1 MPWNKPTDTPR
12 TNLHDDYYRQ
22 ITVAC
27 HILNVSA
34 FIQVEC
40 FTASRAFSDL
50 PIRHTASKPADSLCA
65 SILSSKSMLPG
76 ICKIHWNLK
85 YYTHKNHPNHRIF
98 GTATEP
104 RVSHCVSWR
113 VSTRQR
119 SSRPLCL
126 CRKLSVGLLPP
137 GFSIGL
143 TLQEK
148 NPNICKAN
156 SPT

>member
-1 MPWNKPTDTPR
+1 MCLAAFWEKPHRIQRDALKQTADTPR

-85 YYTHKNHPNHRIF
+85 YYTQKIIQTIGF
-98 GTATEP
+98 LG
-104 RVSHCVSWR
+104 
-113 VSTRQR
+113 QQQ
-119 SSRPLCL
+119 SRAFHIASAEELV
-126 CRKLSVGLLPP
+126 RDNGL
-137 GFSIGL
+137 
-143 TLQEK
+143 
-148 NPNICKAN
+148 AARYV
-156 SPT
+156 